1 MDKAKKVMGEDSREF
16 AVYKRKIGTPRVIGL
31 YAKRALTAKKIED
44 PGLLEESNFPEFER
58 ALETMLT
65 KERGAITL
73 QILANKITNSG
84 TEILRSVVMQENA
97 LMMAND
103 EFMERY
109 ETAIGEID
117 DIRNK
122 KRMEFVKINNAA
134 NQVFEDLK
142 PVLDSY
148 WENIEDAAMQ
158 VIDNFSM
165 TSEDFKRDK
174 LKIVTGKLTDKIKE
188 GIEDRAQ
195 IICEQIQNSIN
206 VAVSCEAERLQSFED
221 EFFESVAR
229 IQEMF
234 TMPDKISKN
243 GTAADKGIGAAL
255 GSFGFGAAFLGF
267 REAGIKG
274 ALLGGVTGLIS
285 FSSIFFTA
293 VLSLSPIWPI
303 TLCLMAVAGLAGTF
317 TAGFAVDKL
326 LVNERIDKY
335 KTNFR
340 TQVKKQFHEMRLNN
354 DFTETVRRQVFSAFE
369 GIKSKIEQETEIILR
384 DTQETLDNLNA
395 LKTEKNSVSEREMDR
410 LHSIAEKAS
419 TIVADAYAVRK
430 AISDSMD
437 NSQTDQ

>member
-1 MDKAKKVMGEDSREF
+1 
-16 AVYKRKIGTPRVIGL
+16 
-31 YAKRALTAKKIED
+31 
-44 PGLLEESNFPEFER
+44 
-58 ALETMLT
+58 
-65 KERGAITL
+65 
-73 QILANKITNSG
+73 
-84 TEILRSVVMQENA
+84 
-97 LMMAND
+97 
-103 EFMERY
+103 
-109 ETAIGEID
+109 
-117 DIRNK
+117 
-122 KRMEFVKINNAA
+122 
-134 NQVFEDLK
+134 
-142 PVLDSY
+142 
-148 WENIEDAAMQ
+148 
-158 VIDNFSM
+158 M

-335 KTNFR
+335 KTNFK

-430 AISDSMD
+430 VISDSMD